1 MTASKTKYT
10 RSILSTLN
18 LSLIDRIY
26 QQVGGELGMFLTF
39 HHVLPDAVDDFAPN
53 AHLTIHPSFLEEV
66 VNLLRNRD
74 IDIISI
80 DEARNRIINPD
91 MSRRFAVLTF
101 DDGYRDTLEHA
112 VPILRRHNAPYT
124 VYIAPG
130 LIDGTADLW
139 WEGIEQV
146 IRNHNRLN
154 VVSGNGEV
162 ELDCSN
168 PKSKKTTFDFLLQQ
182 LTENVPELEQREY
195 VRELCGRFEVDLDAL
210 LQKQMMT
217 WEEVIEVK
225 NDPLSTIGAHTLNHQ
240 ALARLTQEQAHDEV
254 IHGAYVMERRLGEKP
269 KHFAYPYG
277 YRSAASARDFKI
289 LKELDF
295 ETATTTRGGMIFPEH
310 RDHLSALPRISV
322 NGLFQHMRYFAPLT
336 SGLPTRLSTRLRR
349 LDVA

>member
-39 HHVLPDAVDDFAPN
+39 HHVVPEAVEPFAPN
-53 AHLTIHPSFLEEV
+53 AHLTIHPSFLEQV
-66 VNLLRNRD
+66 IDLLRSRD

-80 DEARNRIINPD
+80 DEARKRIINPD

-101 DDGYRDTLEHA
+101 DDGYRNTLEHA
-112 VPILRRHNAPYT
+112 APILRQHDAPYT

-146 IRNHNRLN
+146 IRNNDRLT
-154 VVSGNGEV
+154 VSSENGET
-162 ELDCSN
+162 ELDCVSIR
-168 PKSKKTTFDFLLQQ
+168 SKKAAFEFLLEH
-182 LTENVPELEQREY
+182 LTGRIPELEQHAY
-195 VRELCGRFEVDLDAL
+195 VRELCNRYNVDLDAL
-210 LQKQMMT
+210 LKRQMMN

-240 ALARLTQEQAHDEV
+240 ALARLTKQQAHDEV
-254 IHGAYVMERRLGEKP
+254 IHGVYVMERHLGEKP

-289 LKELDF
+289 LEDLDF
-295 ETATTTRGGMIFPEH
+295 DTATTTRGGMIFPEH
-310 RDHLSALPRISV
+310 KGHLSALPRISV

-336 SGLPTRLSTRLRR
+336 SGLPTRLSTGLRR